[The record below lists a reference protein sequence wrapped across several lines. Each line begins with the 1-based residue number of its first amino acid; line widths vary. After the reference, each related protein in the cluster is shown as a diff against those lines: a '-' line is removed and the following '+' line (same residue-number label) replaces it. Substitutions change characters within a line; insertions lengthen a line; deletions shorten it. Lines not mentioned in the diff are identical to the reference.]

1 MSNYT
6 NYWHEMQKL
15 ARKRA
20 SAITEALHIEY
31 GNRNGLYR
39 TSDATSMYR
48 DGMPKGNS
56 IQFDAARSIAE
67 LIGVGKSEP
76 IVTFI
81 QSAYPEGYPRD
92 PVYHGLPH
100 AVLTAAITK
109 RLAEIYLPHHKHEAK
124 VAVLAA
130 LLHDAHHTQT
140 GNDNVNIDR
149 ATQFTYQLMHALYDN
164 SEDDFNAGSDCA
176 LITAVIAAT
185 KFVGGKFAVELPAIE
200 AVALPAD
207 ADYADVSNM
216 VVRIVGE
223 ADLMMS
229 ATPEWPEF
237 AAQLAYEES
246 AVNGSTQIFDPIYF
260 AYKQYVFAKTLVD
273 SGRLILPEN
282 VAAMRVV
289 IAIHGTFTNQA
300 DLDDDLDDDIDDEV

>member
-1 MSNYT
+1 MSTPT

-31 GNRNGLYR
+31 GNRNSLYR
-39 TSDATSMYR
+39 TAEATRLHR
-48 DGMPKGNS
+48 DGMPKGTA
-56 IQFDAARSIAE
+56 IQFDAARYIAD
-67 LIGVGKSEP
+67 LIGTDSTDS

-81 QSAYPEGYPRD
+81 KHAYPEGYPND
-92 PVYHGLPH
+92 PVYHGMPH
-100 AVLTAAITK
+100 AVLTATITK

-140 GNDNVNIDR
+140 RDDSVNIGR
-149 ATQFTYQLMHALYDN
+149 ATLFTHQLMHALYDN
-164 SEDDFNAGSDCA
+164 CEGEFNAGADCA
-176 LITAVIAAT
+176 LIIAVIEAT
-185 KFVGGKFAVELPAIE
+185 KFVGGKFSVDLPAVD
-200 AVALPAD
+200 AVALRAD

-237 AAQLAYEES
+237 AAQLAYEE
-246 AVNGSTQIFDPIYF
+246 AEVNGSTQILDPVYF
-260 AYKQYVFAKTLVD
+260 AYKQYVFAKTLAD
-273 SGRLILPEN
+273 SGRLLLPEN
-282 VAAMRVV
+282 VAAMKVV
-289 IAIHGTFTNQA
+289 VAIHGTLSNQA
-300 DLDDDLDDDIDDEV
+300 PIDYDEL